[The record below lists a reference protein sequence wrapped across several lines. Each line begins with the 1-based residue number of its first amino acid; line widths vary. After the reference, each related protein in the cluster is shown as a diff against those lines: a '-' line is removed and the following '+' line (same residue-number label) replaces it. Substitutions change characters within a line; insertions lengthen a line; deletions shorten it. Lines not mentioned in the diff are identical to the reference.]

1 MRKTPT
7 AFEQNVLLLAKRLD
21 EGYPLTPGL
30 SQAIAELVGAAARSL
45 RREREYRSGLV
56 QEET

>member
-1 MRKTPT
+1 MRKTTT

-30 SQAIAELVGAAARSL
+30 KDAISELVCAAAESA
-45 RREREYRSGLV
+45 RREREHFESV
-56 QEET
+56 AQEDS